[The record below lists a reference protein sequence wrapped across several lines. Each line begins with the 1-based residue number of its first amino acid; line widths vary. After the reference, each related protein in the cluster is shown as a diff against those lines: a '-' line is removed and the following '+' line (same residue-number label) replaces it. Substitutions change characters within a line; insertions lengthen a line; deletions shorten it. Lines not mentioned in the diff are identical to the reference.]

1 MYKWRIVYHLTNGKE
16 LAAMYVGTEKDS
28 KDVAAKLYNKKSN
41 SDIVA
46 TYGQDENHGLLVR
59 MGDVAAIDISKF
71 EE

>member
-16 LAAMYVGTEKDS
+16 LNAMYVGTEDNS

-46 TYGQDENHGLLVR
+46 TYGKDENHSLLVR
-59 MGDVAAIDISKF
+59 MSDVAAIDISKYG
-71 EE
+71 E